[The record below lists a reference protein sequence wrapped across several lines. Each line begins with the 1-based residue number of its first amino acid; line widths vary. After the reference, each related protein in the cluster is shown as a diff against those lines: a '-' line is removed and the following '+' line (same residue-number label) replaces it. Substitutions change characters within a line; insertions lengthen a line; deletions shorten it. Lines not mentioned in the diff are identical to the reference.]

1 MENYIS
7 GEEQLG
13 AVAGVFET
21 ADQLIIDR
29 SIMKPFMTEVIIML
43 RKSMDW
49 FLYDNGPRHK
59 RVKLVKTHH

>member
-7 GEEQLG
+7 GEEELG

-29 SIMKPFMTEVIIML
+29 SIIKPFMTEAIII
-43 RKSMDW
+43 
-49 FLYDNGPRHK
+49 
-59 RVKLVKTHH
+59 

>member
-29 SIMKPFMTEVIIML
+29 SMTDPVMKGL
-43 RKSMDW
+43 
-49 FLYDNGPRHK
+49 N
-59 RVKLVKTHH
+59 